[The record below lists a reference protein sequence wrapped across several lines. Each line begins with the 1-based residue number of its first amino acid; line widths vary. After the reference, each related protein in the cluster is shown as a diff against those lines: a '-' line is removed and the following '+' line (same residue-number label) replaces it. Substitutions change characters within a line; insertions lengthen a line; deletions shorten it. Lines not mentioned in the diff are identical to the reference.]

1 MPASPGFPLVSDTPA
16 LTTNAKLNECYLLNC
31 DITQSNAG
39 GSITIIGITVSGSSV
54 TVTVALS
61 RTGGYTG
68 GINGEL
74 KLYGTAALGTAF
86 AELDAATITD
96 ADFSE
101 GDTTTAT
108 LSGGTA
114 KFFKA
119 VVVAP
124 AAE

>member
-16 LTTNAKLNECYLLNC
+16 LITNAKLNECYLLNC

-61 RTGGYTG
+61 RTGG
-68 GINGEL
+68 INGEL

-86 AELDAATITD
+86 AELDAATVTD

-119 VVVAP
+119 VV
-124 AAE
+124 E

>member
-16 LTTNAKLNECYLLNC
+16 LITNAKLNECYLLNC

-74 KLYGTAALGTAF
+74 KLYGTADLGTAF
-86 AELDAATITD
+86 AELDSATVTD

-119 VVVAP
+119 VV
-124 AAE
+124 E

>member
-1 MPASPGFPLVSDTPA
+1 MSDTPDSPGVRHPQPR
-16 LTTNAKLNECYLLNC
+16 E
-31 DITQSNAG
+31 
-39 GSITIIGITVSGSSV
+39 
-54 TVTVALS
+54 VALS

-119 VVVAP
+119 VV
-124 AAE
+124 E